1 MNISNDILV
10 FIYLYPVSLLA
21 SMYVCSI
28 KSITLHYGYTKNEI
42 PVIGHLF

>member
-10 FIYLYPVSLLA
+10 FIYTLYPSWHPCEFVALT
-21 SMYVCSI
+21 V
-28 KSITLHYGYTKNEI
+28 TLHYGYTKNEI